1 MVLDLLAIREI
12 LPHRYPFLL
21 VDRIVELEGDR
32 IVGLKNVTA
41 NEPFFQGHFPEKP
54 VMPGVLI
61 IESMAQVAGVL
72 IGKRVEDSYK
82 KLMLLASIESAKFRR
97 PVEPGDQ
104 LRIEAEITNMRRT
117 AAKVTGRAFV
127 DGRLVAEAELMCA
140 VIDRPGYTDGNPPH
154 RDR

>member
-1 MVLDLLAIREI
+1 MVFDLLAIREI

-21 VDRIVELEGDR
+21 VDRIVEFEGDR
-32 IVGLKNVTA
+32 IVGIKNVTA

-117 AAKVTGRAFV
+117 AAKVTGKAFV
-127 DGRLVAEAELMCA
+127 DGKLVAEAELMCA
-140 VIDRPGYTDGNPPH
+140 VIDRPGYSDAHSPQ